1 MVRCGL
7 VGSHVWQSWI
17 KSCRIALPEA
27 GLRNRTPTVY
37 IVLVRYGK
45 GEE

>member
-1 MVRCGL
+1 MVQCGGWR
-7 VGSHVWQSWI
+7 VANAV
-17 KSCRIALPEA
+17 
-27 GLRNRTPTVY
+27 LRNRTPTVY